1 MERSLVLRQLDTSWK
16 NHLYTMDHLRSGVG
30 LSGYGQEDP
39 KIVYKQKGMKE
50 FGLMWEGFEDRVT
63 ETVFRME
70 ESEDI
75 ADSIWAIASTTHEA
89 APTLQSRAQAQTTT
103 SGEQVNTGEV
113 KKTEPIRNSGVKVGR
128 NDPCPCGSGKKFKNC
143 HARQTA

>member
-1 MERSLVLRQLDTSWK
+1 MR
-16 NHLYTMDHLRSGVG
+16 
-30 LSGYGQEDP
+30 
-39 KIVYKQKGMKE
+39 
-50 FGLMWEGFEDRVT
+50 EGFEERVT

-75 ADSIWAIASTTHEA
+75 ADSIYTIASTTHDA
-89 APTLQSRAQAQTTT
+89 APTLQSRVQNQAN
-103 SGEQVNTGEV
+103 GEQGNTGEV
-113 KKTEPIRNSGVKVGR
+113 KKTEPIRNSGQKVGR